1 MPNYRESYLR
11 MMRATEKSIRT
22 LVEAQQACE
31 EMILQEADDEAQQEA
46 ERRT

>member
-1 MPNYRESYLR
+1 MPNYRELYLQ

-31 EMILQEADDEAQQEA
+31 EMILREAYVAPQQDR

>member
-1 MPNYRESYLR
+1 MPNYRELYLQ
-11 MMRATEKSIRT
+11 MMRATEKSTRT

-31 EMILQEADDEAQQEA
+31 EMILREADDEAQQET